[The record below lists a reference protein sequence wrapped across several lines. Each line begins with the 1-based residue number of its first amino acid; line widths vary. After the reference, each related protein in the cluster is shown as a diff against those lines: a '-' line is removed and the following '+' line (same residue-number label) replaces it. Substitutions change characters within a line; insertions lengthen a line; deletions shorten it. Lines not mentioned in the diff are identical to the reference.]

1 MLGEE
6 ALVGTFLDEKGGH
19 TVARVSFKL
28 RRDVAIDG
36 FEIVTGEFSLQE
48 ELCPLHT
55 GLARLVPD
63 KGEPL
68 LVRVVRV
75 SRPAGDGE
83 FEVVGPVDPDD
94 PGHARAAA
102 PS

>member
-6 ALVGTFLDEKGGH
+6 ALVGMILNEEGGH
-19 TVARVSFKL
+19 AIARVGYRL

-55 GLARLVPD
+55 GLARLVPE
-63 KGEPL
+63 KGEPS
-68 LVRVVRV
+68 LVRIVRV

-83 FEVVGPVDPDD
+83 FEVIGPLDRDGSGRER
-94 PGHARAAA
+94 PGA